1 MADHGSR
8 QIGHELRETA
18 SRNTHLREYLQR
30 FKQFTGEFPEFIDE
44 PEDEWEA
51 DKPNVLYPV
60 GGPIYCH
67 VYGDLG
73 KDTKYYTIE
82 PELSGPEAAV
92 FDQVRERILE
102 KSVNK
107 PAPEQEAEYDDRIE
121 ELLEETVRINDDD
134 EGGVFQRMRTL
145 PQNLGTLV
153 RNFDASSVADRM
165 VSDERGQMSMDTG
178 DLSGKQV
185 RAGARRVATAPK
197 QAARQFRAAAPLV
210 RDALEEAFGFGRIP
224 VTQSTYE
231 NIRYQ
236 LNRDI
241 VGFGPLEP
249 VMRDPYNEDIHVI
262 GPSHCYV
269 DHGTFGMLE
278 TTVDFGTPDEF
289 DGWLRNMGERI
300 GDPVSDSDPIVDSTL
315 PDGSRV
321 NIIYSDDVS
330 LKGPSLTIRQGDE
343 VPLSVGQITNWGTLS
358 PELAA
363 YLWLCLE
370 NEQTV
375 FVVGETASGK
385 TTTLNAI
392 MSFIPRDSKIY
403 TAEDTAEVLPPHDTW
418 QQLLTR
424 EGQGEN
430 SADVDMFDLVAAALR
445 SRPDYIIVGEVR
457 GEEGRMAFQAAQ
469 TGHPV
474 MLTFHASDIVS
485 MIQRFTGEPINVPE
499 TFMDNADVALFQN
512 RVKQGD
518 DVLRRVTSVQEIEG
532 YSKEMGGVVTRQAFY
547 WDPVEDE
554 IVFQGRNNSYVLEEQ
569 IATLLGYADT
579 REIYDELDFRADI
592 IERIIQEDLTGY
604 HEFNET
610 IESFQRDGIEGLP
623 FTITRGF

>member
-18 SRNTHLREYLQR
+18 SRYPHLREYLQR
-30 FKQFTGEFPEFIDE
+30 FKQFTGEFPELIDE
-44 PEDEWEA
+44 PDDEWEA

-92 FDQVRERILE
+92 FSQVRERILE

-121 ELLEETVRINDDD
+121 ELLEETVRINDDE
-134 EGGVFQRMRTL
+134 EGGVFSRVRAL
-145 PQNLGTLV
+145 PSNLGSLL
-153 RNFDASSVADRM
+153 RNFDSSAVADQM
-165 VSDERGQMSMDTG
+165 VSDDRGQMSMDSG
-178 DLSGKQV
+178 DLSGEQV
-185 RAGARRVATAPK
+185 KAGARRVATAP
-197 QAARQFRAAAPLV
+197 QNVARQFRATVPLM
-210 RDALEEAFGFGRIP
+210 REALEEAFGFGRIP
-224 VTQSTYE
+224 ITEATYE

-278 TTVDFGTPDEF
+278 TTVDFGTQDEF

-457 GEEGRMAFQAAQ
+457 GAEGRMAFQAAQ

-579 REIYDELDFRADI
+579 REIYEELDFRADVM
-592 IERIIQEDLTGY
+592 ERIIQEDLVGY

-610 IESFQRDGIEGLP
+610 IEAFQRDGVEGLP

>member
-1 MADHGSR
+1 MTEHGTA
-8 QIGHELRETA
+8 QIQDDLREVA
-18 SRNTHLREYLQR
+18 MRRPHLRDYLKR
-30 FKQFTGEFPEFIDE
+30 FKQFTGEFPRLVEE
-44 PEDEWEA
+44 PSDEWEA
-51 DKPNVLYPV
+51 DKPNVIYPV

-67 VYGDLG
+67 VYGDVG
-73 KDTKYYTIE
+73 QDTEYYAVE
-82 PELSGPEAAV
+82 PELSGTEQEL
-92 FDQVRERILE
+92 FGKVRGEILE
-102 KSVNK
+102 KSVKK
-107 PAPEQEAEYDDRIE
+107 PAPQNEGEYDDRIE
-121 ELLEETVRINDDD
+121 ELLDETVLVNDGDAGGRNIASLSPQQILNWVKNVSYNDFKADVSAFSTDD
-134 EGGVFQRMRTL
+134 VVRVVKDFT
-145 PQNLGTLV
+145 NVGTYE
-153 RNFDASSVADRM
+153 
-165 VSDERGQMSMDTG
+165 VS
-178 DLSGKQV
+178 
-185 RAGARRVATAPK
+185 
-197 QAARQFRAAAPLV
+197 
-210 RDALEEAFGFGRIP
+210 EE
-224 VTQSTYE
+224 TYE
-231 NIRYQ
+231 NIRYR

-249 VMRDPYNEDIHVI
+249 IMRDPANEDIHVI
-262 GPSHCYV
+262 GPHETYV
-269 DHGTFGMLE
+269 DHGTYGMLG
-278 TTVDFGTPDEF
+278 TSVDFGSPEQF
-289 DGWLRNMGERI
+289 DNWLRNMGERI

-315 PDGSRV
+315 PDGSRI

-330 LKGPSLTIRQGDE
+330 LKGPSLTIRQGE
-343 VPLSVGQITNWGTLS
+343 GTPLSVAQITKWGTLS
-358 PELAA
+358 PKLAA

-385 TTTLNAI
+385 TTTLNCI

-424 EGQGEN
+424 EGGGED
-430 SADVDMFDLVAAALR
+430 SSDVDMFDLVAAALR
-445 SRPDYIIVGEVR
+445 SRPDYIVVGEVR

-485 MIQRFTGEPINVPE
+485 MIQRFTGDPINIPE

-554 IVFQGRNNSYVLEEQ
+554 IVFQGMNNSFVLEEQ
-569 IATLLGYADT
+569 IATLLGYENT
-579 REIYDELDFRADI
+579 RDIYDELDFRAEI
-592 IERIIQEDLTGY
+592 FERMIEENILGY
-604 HEFNET
+604 HEVNEA
-610 IESFQRDGIEGLP
+610 IEAFQRDGVDGLP
-623 FTITRGF
+623 FDIHRSFD

>member
-1 MADHGSR
+1 MTEHGTA
-8 QIGHELRETA
+8 QIQDDLREVA
-18 SRNTHLREYLQR
+18 MRRPHLRDYLKR
-30 FKQFTGEFPEFIDE
+30 FKQFTGEFPRLIDE
-44 PEDEWEA
+44 PSDEWEA
-51 DKPNVLYPV
+51 EKPNVIYPV

-67 VYGDLG
+67 IYGDVG
-73 KDTKYYTIE
+73 QDTEYYAVE
-82 PELSGPEAAV
+82 PELSGTEQEL
-92 FDQVRERILE
+92 FGKVRGEILE
-102 KSVNK
+102 KSVKK
-107 PAPEQEAEYDDRIE
+107 PAPQDEGEYDDRIE
-121 ELLEETVRINDDD
+121 ELLDDTVLVNDND
-134 EGGVFQRMRTL
+134 GGGGRGGRANL
-145 PQNLGTLV
+145 QNLSAQQILEWIKNVSYNDFKHNVRTFSTDDIVRVVKDFTNIGTYE
-153 RNFDASSVADRM
+153 
-165 VSDERGQMSMDTG
+165 VSEQ
-178 DLSGKQV
+178 
-185 RAGARRVATAPK
+185 
-197 QAARQFRAAAPLV
+197 
-210 RDALEEAFGFGRIP
+210 
-224 VTQSTYE
+224 TYE
-231 NIRYQ
+231 NIRYR

-249 VMRDPYNEDIHVI
+249 IMRDPANEDIHVI
-262 GPSHCYV
+262 GPHETYV
-269 DHGTFGMLE
+269 DHGTFGMLG
-278 TTVDFGTPDEF
+278 TSVDFGSPDRF
-289 DGWLRNMGERI
+289 DNWLRNMGERI

-315 PDGSRV
+315 PDGSRI

-330 LKGPSLTIRQGDE
+330 LKGPSLTIRQGE
-343 VPLSVGQITNWGTLS
+343 GTPLSVAQITKWGTLS
-358 PELAA
+358 PKLAA

-385 TTTLNAI
+385 TTTLNCI

-424 EGQGEN
+424 EGGGED
-430 SADVDMFDLVAAALR
+430 SSDVDMFDLVAAALR

-485 MIQRFTGEPINVPE
+485 MIQRFTGDPINIPE

-532 YSKEMGGVVTRQAFY
+532 YSKEMGGVVTRQSFY

-554 IVFQGRNNSYVLEEQ
+554 IVFQGMNNSYVLEEQ
-569 IATLLGYADT
+569 IATLLGYENT
-579 REIYDELDFRADI
+579 RDIYNELDFRAELMERM
-592 IERIIQEDLTGY
+592 IEENILGY
-604 HEFNET
+604 HEVNET
-610 IESFQRDGIEGLP
+610 IEAFQRGGVDELP
-623 FTITRGF
+623 FDIHRSID

>member
-1 MADHGSR
+1 MTEHGTA
-8 QIGHELRETA
+8 QIQDDLREVA
-18 SRNTHLREYLQR
+18 MRRPHLRDYLKR
-30 FKQFTGEFPEFIDE
+30 FKQFTGEFPRLIDE
-44 PEDEWEA
+44 PGDEWEA
-51 DKPNVLYPV
+51 DKPNVIYPV

-67 VYGDLG
+67 VYGDVG
-73 KDTKYYTIE
+73 QDTEYYAVE
-82 PELSGPEAAV
+82 PELSGTEQEL
-92 FDQVRERILE
+92 FGKVRGEILE
-102 KSVNK
+102 KSVKK
-107 PAPEQEAEYDDRIE
+107 PAPQDEGEYDDRIE
-121 ELLEETVRINDDD
+121 ELLDDTVLVNNGNNGGGGGRANLQNVSAQRILDWIKDVSYNDFKHNVRTFSTDD
-134 EGGVFQRMRTL
+134 IVRYVKDFT
-145 PQNLGTLV
+145 NIGTYE
-153 RNFDASSVADRM
+153 
-165 VSDERGQMSMDTG
+165 VSEQ
-178 DLSGKQV
+178 
-185 RAGARRVATAPK
+185 
-197 QAARQFRAAAPLV
+197 
-210 RDALEEAFGFGRIP
+210 
-224 VTQSTYE
+224 TYE
-231 NIRYQ
+231 NIRYR

-249 VMRDPYNEDIHVI
+249 IMRDPANEDIHVI
-262 GPSHCYV
+262 GPHETYV
-269 DHGTFGMLE
+269 DHGTFGMLG
-278 TTVDFGTPDEF
+278 TSVDFGSPDRF
-289 DGWLRNMGERI
+289 DNWLRNMGERI

-315 PDGSRV
+315 PDGSRI

-330 LKGPSLTIRQGDE
+330 LKGPSLTIRQGE
-343 VPLSVGQITNWGTLS
+343 GTPLSVAQITKWGTLS
-358 PELAA
+358 PKLAA

-385 TTTLNAI
+385 TTTLNCI

-424 EGQGEN
+424 EGGGED
-430 SADVDMFDLVAAALR
+430 STDVDMFDLVAAALR

-485 MIQRFTGEPINVPE
+485 MIQRFTGDPINIPE

-532 YSKEMGGVVTRQAFY
+532 YSKEMGGVVTRQSFY

-554 IVFQGRNNSYVLEEQ
+554 IVFQGMNNSFVLEEQ
-569 IATLLGYADT
+569 IATLLGYENT
-579 REIYDELDFRADI
+579 RDIYKELDFRAELMERM
-592 IERIIQEDLTGY
+592 IEENILGY
-604 HEFNET
+604 HEVNET
-610 IESFQRDGIEGLP
+610 IEAFQRGGVDELP
-623 FTITRGF
+623 FDIHRSID